1 MSQPGT
7 VRFYIILFFK
17 KTNFAVSKIHL
28 FSILN
33 TKQIN
38 DGSFSNKAGENFNLV
53 KIFLNERFRL

>member
-38 DGSFSNKAGENFNLV
+38 DGSFSNKAGINFNLA
-53 KIFLNERFRL
+53 KAFLNVRARL